1 MEFVRQKLKW
11 DDNTFIKIKKLLD
24 NANCISISS
33 GEPASIGFAKIGMGK
48 YGYVLF
54 ENSIP
59 DSLKTQY
66 NDSCYYILYNDKVVL
81 SYGGGVFGPQCFPE
95 KDLKWTKKT
104 YNW

>member
-1 MEFVRQKLKW
+1 LEFVRQKLKW

-81 SYGGGVFGPQCFPE
+81 SYGGGVIGPQCFPA
-95 KDLKWTKKT
+95 KDLK
-104 YNW
+104 